1 MGREVRRVPA
11 TWKHP
16 KDCRGHH
23 VPLHGGSFSQ
33 RAKEWD
39 EEEAQWVD
47 GFKKNWGAGEKWIP
61 RHEDQN
67 YDFEEWA
74 GKRPVE
80 SDYMP
85 DWPESERTHLQ
96 MYECTTEG
104 TPISPVM
111 ATAEELARWLA
122 DNGASAFGD
131 LTATYEQWLATI
143 TSASGYAPSGMM
155 VVGGPMVSGV
165 EGLAEIKN
173 GQSRV
178 VPNVIGDE
186 K

>member
-16 KDCRGHH
+16 KDERGRY
-23 VPLHGGSFSQ
+23 VPLHGGSFS
-33 RAKEWD
+33 AVLAEWR
-39 EEEAQWVD
+39 EGERQWKAGKTQDYSAYPAVAWKDRDPKYD
-47 GFKKNWGAGEKWIP
+47 GMPFS
-61 RHEDQN
+61 
-67 YDFEEWA
+67 EWH

-165 EGLAEIKN
+165 EGLATVK
-173 GQSRV
+173 R
-178 VPNVIGDE
+178 
-186 K
+186 